1 MTLKLIPLLLV
12 FAVAAA
18 GYPLDAF
25 KRTGIRRLEAYRLAV
40 DGKVRNVRPVPKG
53 GQFREA
59 DVRLRLLGREV
70 LLNQKDPALQR
81 GLERIFAQR
90 DSSYGVAL
98 LDITDP
104 GKPRY
109 AAVRESFRQLPGSV
123 GKILVASAVLDATA
137 RVYPQIADRERFLRE
152 TVRPADEFILTD
164 GKTAPF
170 WEPGAAVVTN
180 RALREGDRFS
190 LWEWLDHMMS
200 QSSNAAGS
208 LLWKEALLLR
218 VFGPKYPPSSASE
231 RAFLSDTPRAELGR
245 LSLETMESASAS
257 AGLDSAQLRQGT
269 LFTRRGSARIPG
281 TASYATPTELLKWLV
296 RMEQGRLTDE
306 WSSLELKKLL
316 YFSRARYR
324 YAASPALNH
333 AAVYFK
339 SGSFYQCKP
348 EEGFQCRQYSGNVT
362 NIMNSVA
369 VVESAG
375 RVYLVALMS
384 NVLKINSAG
393 EHMAIAGEIERLIA
407 ATNDPVQ
414 ARDEFLQ
421 NFAPARMLDEA
432 DGDIAAAIVLDDAGV
447 GVPVLPGAGLACDLD
462 VRDVREAFYEL
473 VPDLGVGEDVAHFG
487 AEPGIDELALGHEE
501 EEPGGLEGGGAVAD
515 IVQRIAPP
523 VVVGTAVSLAEPE
536 SAGALEVVEA
546 VFGAGKNPCDVLEA
560 DHLDHLRGIGV
571 GRPAGDTEE
580 HLAHFGGIVEGAFA
594 DAFEAGHDGDDFGQA
609 GGVHHDVIVDAGV
622 TGVVR
627 ISDVDERDCELAG
640 VDECR

>member
-1 MTLKLIPLLLV
+1 MTLKALALLLV
-12 FAVAAA
+12 VAVAAA

-25 KRTGIRRLEAYRLAV
+25 RRTGIRRLEAYRLSV
-40 DGKVRNVRPVPKG
+40 EGKVRNVRPVPKG
-53 GQFREA
+53 GQLREA
-59 DVRLRLLGREV
+59 DVRLRLLGQEV
-70 LLNQKDPALQR
+70 SLNQKDPALQR
-81 GLERIFAQR
+81 GLERIFARR
-90 DSSYGVAL
+90 DASYGVAL

-104 GKPRY
+104 SRPRY
-109 AAVRESFRQLPGSV
+109 AAVRENFKQLPGSV

-152 TVRPADEFILTD
+152 TIRPADEFILTD

-170 WEPGAAVVTN
+170 WEPGAAAVTN

-218 VFGPKYPPSSASE
+218 VFGVKYPPSSDSE
-231 RAFLSDTPRAELGR
+231 RVLLSETSRAELGR
-245 LSLETMESASAS
+245 LSLETIEAPFAS

-269 LFTRRGSARIPG
+269 MFTRRASTRIPG
-281 TASYATPTELLKWLV
+281 TASYATPLGLLTWLV

-324 YAASPALNH
+324 YAASPALNN

-348 EEGFQCRQYSGNVT
+348 EEGFQCRQYRGNVT

-369 VVESAG
+369 VVERAG

-414 ARDEFLQ
+414 ARD
-421 NFAPARMLDEA
+421 
-432 DGDIAAAIVLDDAGV
+432 
-447 GVPVLPGAGLACDLD
+447 
-462 VRDVREAFYEL
+462 
-473 VPDLGVGEDVAHFG
+473 
-487 AEPGIDELALGHEE
+487 
-501 EEPGGLEGGGAVAD
+501 
-515 IVQRIAPP
+515 
-523 VVVGTAVSLAEPE
+523 
-536 SAGALEVVEA
+536 
-546 VFGAGKNPCDVLEA
+546 
-560 DHLDHLRGIGV
+560 
-571 GRPAGDTEE
+571 
-580 HLAHFGGIVEGAFA
+580 
-594 DAFEAGHDGDDFGQA
+594 
-609 GGVHHDVIVDAGV
+609 
-622 TGVVR
+622 
-627 ISDVDERDCELAG
+627 
-640 VDECR
+640 

>member
-1 MTLKLIPLLLV
+1 MTLKPMALLLAA
-12 FAVAAA
+12 AVAAA

-25 KRTGIRRLEAYRLAV
+25 KRTGIRRLEAYRLAIE
-40 DGKVRNVRPVPKG
+40 GKVRNVRPVPKG
-53 GQFREA
+53 GQLREA
-59 DVRLRLLGREV
+59 DVRLRLLG
-70 LLNQKDPALQR
+70 LQAQLNQKDPALQR
-81 GLERIFAQR
+81 GLERIFARR
-90 DSSYGVAL
+90 DSSYGAAV

-104 GKPRY
+104 ARPRY
-109 AAVRESFRQLPGSV
+109 AAVRENFKQLPGSV

-170 WEPGAAVVTN
+170 WEPGAAAVTN

-208 LLWKEALLLR
+208 LLWKEAVLLR
-218 VFGPKYPPSSASE
+218 VLGVKYPPSSDSE
-231 RAFLSDTPRAELGR
+231 RVLLSETSRAELGR
-245 LSLETMESASAS
+245 LSLETIEAPFAS

-269 LFTRRGSARIPG
+269 MFTRRASTRIPG
-281 TASYATPTELLKWLV
+281 TASYATPLGLLTWLV

-324 YAASPALNH
+324 YAASPALNN

-348 EEGFQCRQYSGNVT
+348 EEGFQCRQYRGNVT

-407 ATNDPVQ
+407 TTNDPVQ
-414 ARDEFLQ
+414 ARD
-421 NFAPARMLDEA
+421 
-432 DGDIAAAIVLDDAGV
+432 
-447 GVPVLPGAGLACDLD
+447 
-462 VRDVREAFYEL
+462 
-473 VPDLGVGEDVAHFG
+473 
-487 AEPGIDELALGHEE
+487 
-501 EEPGGLEGGGAVAD
+501 
-515 IVQRIAPP
+515 
-523 VVVGTAVSLAEPE
+523 
-536 SAGALEVVEA
+536 
-546 VFGAGKNPCDVLEA
+546 
-560 DHLDHLRGIGV
+560 
-571 GRPAGDTEE
+571 
-580 HLAHFGGIVEGAFA
+580 
-594 DAFEAGHDGDDFGQA
+594 
-609 GGVHHDVIVDAGV
+609 
-622 TGVVR
+622 
-627 ISDVDERDCELAG
+627 
-640 VDECR
+640 

>member
-1 MTLKLIPLLLV
+1 MTLKTLPLLIAA
-12 FAVAAA
+12 AVAAQ
-18 GYPLDAF
+18 GYPLDGF
-25 KRTGIRRLEAYRLAV
+25 HRTGIRRLEAYRLAV
-40 DGKVRNVRPVPKG
+40 AGKVRNVRPVPKG

-59 DVRLRLLGREV
+59 DVRLRLLGQEV
-70 LLNQKDPALQR
+70 VFNQKDPALQR
-81 GLERIFAQR
+81 GLERIFSQR
-90 DSSYGVAL
+90 DSSYGAAL
-98 LDITDP
+98 LDITNP
-104 GKPRY
+104 GRPRF
-109 AAVRESFRQLPGSV
+109 AAVRENFRQLPGSV
-123 GKILVASAVLDATA
+123 GKILVASALLDATA
-137 RVYPQIADRERFLRE
+137 RVYPQTVERERFLRE

-164 GKTAPF
+164 GKTVPF
-170 WEPGAAVVTN
+170 WEPGAAAVTN

-218 VFGPKYPPSSASE
+218 VFGVEYPPSSASE
-231 RAFLSDTPRAELGR
+231 RAFVNETPRAELGR
-245 LSLETMESASAS
+245 LSLETIEAPFAG

-269 LFTRRGSARIPG
+269 MFTRRASTRIPG
-281 TASYATPTELLKWLV
+281 TASYATPIELLKWLV

-306 WSSLELKKLL
+306 WSSLELKRLL

-324 YAASPALNH
+324 YAASPALNS

-421 NFAPARMLDEA
+421 NFAPAGVLDEA
-432 DGDIAAAIVLDDAGV
+432 DGDIAAAVVLDDASV
-447 GVPVLPGAGLACDLD
+447 GVPVLPGAGFACDFD
-462 VRDVREAFYEL
+462 VRNGCKALDEL
-473 VPDLGVGEDVAHFG
+473 VADLGVGEDVAHFS
-487 AEPGIDELALGHEE
+487 AEPGIDELSLSHQEE
-501 EEPGGLEGGGAVAD
+501 EAGGLEGGGAVAD
-515 IVQRIAPP
+515 VIQRITPP
-523 VVVGTAVSLAEPE
+523 EVVGTAVSLAEPE
-536 SAGALEVVEA
+536 SARALEVVEA
-546 VFGAGKNPCDVLEA
+546 VLRAGQNPGDVLET
-560 DHLDHLRGIGV
+560 DHLDDL
-571 GRPAGDTEE
+571 
-580 HLAHFGGIVEGAFA
+580 
-594 DAFEAGHDGDDFGQA
+594 
-609 GGVHHDVIVDAGV
+609 
-622 TGVVR
+622 
-627 ISDVDERDCELAG
+627 
-640 VDECR
+640 